1 MITCLE
7 FWVTSPWYHTCSRQ
21 IASNSHVFFP
31 TQPVS
36 PSTPTSSRY
45 ANVAS
50 AATTAQRFEEV
61 DVEQS
66 SCTGPGKISSCP
78 GPSNM
83 IGFISWFIFWTTL
96 WKPLGEY
103 MWIWYLLGMNRK
115 PELTS
120 LTVIAKIENLLDP
133 VYGASCDEER
143 RSLAYPSYSP
153 SSSSNSPSSSAVASS
168 LKDMF
173 SATYMGKSEIL
184 YFIAST

>member
-1 MITCLE
+1 MVYLLNNSLE
-7 FWVTSPWYHTCSRQ
+7 TIRWIYV
-21 IASNSHVFFP
+21 
-31 TQPVS
+31 
-36 PSTPTSSRY
+36 
-45 ANVAS
+45 
-50 AATTAQRFEEV
+50 
-61 DVEQS
+61 
-66 SCTGPGKISSCP
+66 
-78 GPSNM
+78 NM
-83 IGFISWFIFWTTL
+83 ISA
-96 WKPLGEY
+96 K
-103 MWIWYLLGMNRK
+103 LLGMNRK

-120 LTVIAKIENLLDP
+120 LTVIEKIENLLDP